1 MIVSSKYYDT
11 TAAIQVIG
19 DVLNEPSL
27 LDDETEHSFRDV
39 DFDNEFHK
47 IVFGSIYNLHK
58 MGTEKITIMTIEDY
72 LRNRDMS
79 FGVYKANDGSRW
91 IESAIKN
98 AEVST
103 FEYYY
108 QRLKKMTLLRTY
120 DSVGV
125 DVSWVYDPDNI
136 LDAKK
141 RQQQIEDFD
150 SKTPSE
156 LADEIENR
164 ILRVKE
170 VIVDDDIDESRQAG
184 DGADE
189 TLRRLKEG
197 EAVGYPLYDNIT
209 TNIVRGARLG
219 TFYLRSA
226 ATGVGK
232 TRTAMAD
239 ACYLSCGMI
248 YENNEWIE
256 TGGKIPTVFISVEL
270 DMEELQ
276 TMAWSFISG
285 VPENHILENKY
296 DFDEYDRVIK
306 AIQILKDA
314 PLWFEYLPD
323 YDLKDVENCI
333 KRNIRVHKTSCVFL
347 DYLTSSMK
355 LLEQVS
361 RAGGGM
367 RVRED
372 QILLFLS
379 AKLKDIAQQ
388 FHIFIFSSTQL
399 SAQFKQE
406 KYPDQTL
413 LAGAK
418 AIANKVDFGEILLDM
433 TPEDCDDI
441 APLARQIGE
450 MPNIKCSVYK
460 NRRGKTNRVFLWMK
474 ADKGTCRYRT
484 LFVTDYN
491 LNLIEEP

>member
-1 MIVSSKYYDT
+1 
-11 TAAIQVIG
+11 
-19 DVLNEPSL
+19 
-27 LDDETEHSFRDV
+27 
-39 DFDNEFHK
+39 
-47 IVFGSIYNLHK
+47 
-58 MGTEKITIMTIEDY
+58 
-72 LRNRDMS
+72 
-79 FGVYKANDGSRW
+79 
-91 IESAIKN
+91 
-98 AEVST
+98 
-103 FEYYY
+103 
-108 QRLKKMTLLRTY
+108 
-120 DSVGV
+120 
-125 DVSWVYDPDNI
+125 
-136 LDAKK
+136 
-141 RQQQIEDFD
+141 
-150 SKTPSE
+150 
-156 LADEIENR
+156 
-164 ILRVKE
+164 
-170 VIVDDDIDESRQAG
+170 
-184 DGADE
+184 
-189 TLRRLKEG
+189 
-197 EAVGYPLYDNIT
+197 
-209 TNIVRGARLG
+209 
-219 TFYLRSA
+219 
-226 ATGVGK
+226 
-232 TRTAMAD
+232 MAD

-248 YENNEWIE
+248 YENNEWVE

-361 RAGGGM
+361 KAGGGM